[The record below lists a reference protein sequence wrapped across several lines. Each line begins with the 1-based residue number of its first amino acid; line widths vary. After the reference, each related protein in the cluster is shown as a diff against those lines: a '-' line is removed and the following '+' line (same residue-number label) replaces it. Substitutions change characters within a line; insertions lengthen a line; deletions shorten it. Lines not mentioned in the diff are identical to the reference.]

1 MAKVGIIFKVYPE
14 AGKEEELSKLI
25 SERMKPQ
32 GIQIS
37 DVAFGIKIIKV
48 LFVRED
54 EEGSSKLE
62 EELKKLPNVSEVE
75 VEEESLL

>member
-1 MAKVGIIFKVYPE
+1 MGKVGIVFKVYPE

-25 SERMKPQ
+25 SEKLKPQ
-32 GIQIS
+32 GIQLS

-48 LFVRED
+48 LFVRDD
-54 EEGSSKLE
+54 EEGSTKLE